1 VTGARIAADIGGT
14 FTDLVLT
21 TPAGAVLTGK
31 LRSTPRKPEQAVLE
45 GIADLLRRAGLQGD
59 DVAEVLHGTTIG
71 SNTLIQKAGAR
82 CGLLTTRGFRDV
94 LEIGRLRTPTM
105 FDLSWDKPAP
115 LIPRRHR
122 LEVDERLLASGEILR
137 PLDESDVLAAGHALV
152 QAGIQALAIC
162 FLHAH
167 RNPVHER
174 RAAALLRAAFPDLA
188 LSVSSE
194 VCPESGEYER
204 TSTTVVNAYVLP
216 AMRGYLERLSSGLKE
231 MGIPAPLFVAASSG
245 GLAGEAFAR
254 ERPVYFVSSGRS
266 AGAVG
271 AARLGTEA
279 GETGLVVFDM
289 GGTTASAALVRNGE
303 VQRTREYEFRE
314 GMSTNSRFIKAGGTL
329 MRVPTVD
336 VAEVGSG
343 GGSIATVD
351 GGGALLVGPR
361 SAGSEPGP
369 ACYGAGGTDATVTDA
384 NLMLGY
390 LPESLAGGSLALDRD
405 AACRAIER
413 HVARPL
419 GISLERA
426 AQGIRSVANTTMA
439 RAVRAVTVERGLDP
453 RELTLMAFGGSGPA
467 HACDLASLLGMGC
480 VLFPP
485 GPGVFT
491 ASGMLASEPAR
502 ELARPWP
509 ALLDDLRVPDL
520 ERAMSDMAHEAEH
533 ALRREAGGDAP
544 VELTF
549 TLDLRFRHQDIE
561 VPVPLPRTLS
571 ADAIPRL
578 RDEFLAQYRTM
589 FGYASSDTVEA
600 SALRLQAR
608 VVRGG
613 GLRFADLRQPGP
625 RTRQEEHRTVHF
637 GEGWMITRILDLASF
652 AGAAKG
658 PLVLEGADSTI
669 VVPPGMLA
677 RTDSHGIIRVSI
689 ATEGA
694 DAGRP
699 D

>member
-1 VTGARIAADIGGT
+1 MAGARIAVDIGGT
-14 FTDLVLT
+14 FTDLVLAT
-21 TPAGAVLTGK
+21 AGGAVLTGK
-31 LRSTPRKPEQAVLE
+31 LRSTPREPERAVLE
-45 GIADLLRRAGLQGD
+45 GIADLLRRAGLTGD
-59 DVAEVLHGTTIG
+59 TVSEVLHGTTIG
-71 SNTLIQKAGAR
+71 SNTLIQKSGAR

-122 LEVDERLLASGEILR
+122 LEVDERILASGEILR
-137 PLDESDVLAAGHALV
+137 PLDEAGVLAAGHALTG
-152 QAGIQALAIC
+152 AGIEVLAIC

-167 RNPVHER
+167 CNPVHER
-174 RAAALLRAAFPDLA
+174 RAADLLREAFPDLA
-188 LSVSSE
+188 LSLSSE

-216 AMRGYLERLSSGLKE
+216 AMRGYLERLADGLKN
-231 MGIPAPLFVAASSG
+231 MGVSAPLFVAASSG

-279 GETGLVVFDM
+279 GEPSLVVFDM
-289 GGTTASAALVRNGE
+289 GGTTASAALVRHGE
-303 VQRTREYEFRE
+303 VQRTREYEFRD
-314 GMSTNSRFIKAGGTL
+314 GMSTSSRFIKAGGTL

-351 GGGALLVGPR
+351 AGGALAVGPR

-369 ACYGAGGTDATVTDA
+369 ACYGRGGTDATVTDA
-384 NLMLGY
+384 NLVLGY
-390 LPESLAGGSLALDRD
+390 LPESLAGGTLALDRD
-405 AACRAIER
+405 AACRAIEKN
-413 HVARPL
+413 VAKPL
-419 GISLERA
+419 GLSLERA
-426 AQGIRSVANTTMA
+426 AHGIRAVANTTMA

-453 RELTLMAFGGSGPA
+453 RDLTLMAFGGSGPA
-467 HACDLASLLGMGC
+467 HACDLAVLLGMGR

-491 ASGMLASEPAR
+491 ASGMLASEPSR
-502 ELARPWP
+502 EAVRPWP
-509 ALLDDLRVPDL
+509 GLLHTLDPRDL
-520 ERAMSDMAHEAEH
+520 ERAMADMAAEAEST
-533 ALRREAGGDAP
+533 LRREAGGDAA
-544 VELTF
+544 VELAF

-561 VPVPLPRTLS
+561 VPVPLPRLLTDN
-571 ADAIPRL
+571 AFPRL
-578 RDEFLAQYRTM
+578 KEDFLARYRAM
-589 FGYASSDTVEA
+589 FGYASSDAVEA

-608 VVRGG
+608 VVRYD
-613 GLRFADLRQPGP
+613 GLRFADLHRPGLRP
-625 RTRQEEHRTVHF
+625 RGEEQRMVHF
-637 GEGWMITRILDLASF
+637 GESWLATRILDLASF
-652 AGAAKG
+652 TGAAEG

-669 VVPPGMLA
+669 VVPEGMRA
-677 RTDSHGIIRVSI
+677 EADAHGIIRASL
-689 ATEGA
+689 AREGD
-694 DAGRP
+694 DAGRQA
-699 D
+699 